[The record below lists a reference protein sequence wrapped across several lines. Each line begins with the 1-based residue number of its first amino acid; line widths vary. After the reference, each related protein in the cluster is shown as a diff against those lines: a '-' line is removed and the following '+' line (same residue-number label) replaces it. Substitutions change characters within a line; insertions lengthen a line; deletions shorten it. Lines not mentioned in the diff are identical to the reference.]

1 MSFNNF
7 HMHTTYCDGAN
18 TPKEMAEAA
27 CALGCREI
35 GFSGH
40 SWLDFD
46 PMWTMEPDAA
56 VHYRETVYGLK
67 KDFAGQMKIFLGI
80 EQDYC
85 SDTDDLPLYDYV
97 IGGVHCVFKDGNY
110 ISVDCDAET
119 QRRGV
124 EEWYGGDAMA
134 FVEDYYELV
143 GNLYEKTRCDIVAH
157 FDLVTKFI
165 ERDDLIDVSD
175 PLYVKAQND
184 ALSKLLETP
193 AVLELNTG
201 AISRGYRT
209 SPYPAE
215 PVLELL
221 GKAQKPVILSSD
233 SHAADTIL
241 FGFEEA
247 MHLVEKYDLNLLT
260 TMEEVL
266 AVTRSRN

>member
-7 HMHTTYCDGAN
+7 HMHTKYCDGAN
-18 TPKEMAEAA
+18 SPKEMAESAL
-27 CALGCREI
+27 ALGCEEI

-46 PMWTMEPDAA
+46 PMWTMDPDAA
-56 VHYRETVYGLK
+56 VRYRETVSALK
-67 KDFAGQMKIFLGI
+67 EEYEGRMKVFLGV

-85 SDTDDLPLYDYV
+85 SEPDDLPFYEYV
-97 IGGVHCVFKDGNY
+97 IGGVHCVFKNGNY

-124 EEWYGGDAMA
+124 EQWYGGDAMCFA
-134 FVEDYYELV
+134 EDYYKLV
-143 GNLYEKTRCDIVAH
+143 GDLYRKTRCDIIAH

-165 ERDDLIDVSD
+165 ERDDLIDVTD
-175 PLYVKAQND
+175 ARYQKAQNN
-184 ALSKLLETP
+184 ALEQLFETP
-193 AVLELNTG
+193 AVLEINTG

-209 SPYPAE
+209 SPYPSE

-247 MHLVEKYDLNLLT
+247 MRLVKTYDLHLLT

-266 AVTRSRN
+266 AVTRPE

>member
-97 IGGVHCVFKDGNY
+97 IGGVHCVF
-110 ISVDCDAET
+110 
-119 QRRGV
+119 
-124 EEWYGGDAMA
+124 
-134 FVEDYYELV
+134 
-143 GNLYEKTRCDIVAH
+143 
-157 FDLVTKFI
+157 
-165 ERDDLIDVSD
+165 
-175 PLYVKAQND
+175 
-184 ALSKLLETP
+184 
-193 AVLELNTG
+193 
-201 AISRGYRT
+201 
-209 SPYPAE
+209 
-215 PVLELL
+215 
-221 GKAQKPVILSSD
+221 
-233 SHAADTIL
+233 
-241 FGFEEA
+241 
-247 MHLVEKYDLNLLT
+247 
-260 TMEEVL
+260 
-266 AVTRSRN
+266 